1 VGKRFGVKD
10 GMEHGLG
17 FSMPIYGPVV
27 TNRISHQEFKLLAS
41 EVMGHVFD
49 IHHDF
54 GRFFDEIVYPE
65 NGSEI

>member
-1 VGKRFGVKD
+1 
-10 GMEHGLG
+10 
-17 FSMPIYGPVV
+17 MPIYGPVV